1 MKCAFKFLRHHI
13 QFLNITA
20 LIRTCHTCNL
30 NTLFTL
36 KVACETFCLDENDSV
51 KDAKNALGT
60 MPLTEETVKFAKT
73 SEALPL
79 KTALETGFRKHLLP
93 CKVKETKNLINRS
106 DEKMTIFVDLGINV
120 SKQSILITITCYILI
135 SS

>member
-1 MKCAFKFLRHHI
+1 MTSMRRISTIIAFI
-13 QFLNITA
+13 W
-20 LIRTCHTCNL
+20 TCNF

-60 MPLTEETVKFAKT
+60 TLLTEETVKFAKT

-79 KTALETGFRKHLLP
+79 KTALENGFRKHLLP
-93 CKVKETKNLINRS
+93 CKVKETKNLIKS
-106 DEKMTIFVDLGINV
+106 TEEKKTIFVDLGINV
-120 SKQSILITITCYILI
+120 SIEYPVLYKYSTF
-135 SS
+135 

>member
-1 MKCAFKFLRHHI
+1 M
-13 QFLNITA
+13 
-20 LIRTCHTCNL
+20 
-30 NTLFTL
+30 
-36 KVACETFCLDENDSV
+36 ACETFCLDENDSV

-93 CKVKETKNLINRS
+93 CKVKETKNLIKS
-106 DEKMTIFVDLGINV
+106 SEEKKTIFVDLRINV
-120 SKQSILITITCYILI
+120 SKP
-135 SS
+135 